1 MFDHEQ
7 AGQMHYDEI
16 PFVRPYEDT
25 EDEFEENTVELPLA
39 ELEAQEEVVGKS
51 IDPTDVPEPLALLA
65 KRAEVKEVV
74 QQVVQQTAK
83 EIPNMPRTAPFDT
96 PEPMGVLAMMAG
108 AALVRKKEEVEAVEN
123 TLILEDAWF
132 EEEPK
137 IVLEPPKKKGW
148 FSSFKETVSKGLD
161 RAVEKFG
168 NFLDTAVPTLSAAAV
183 AVTLGSM
190 GSQLSD
196 FNKVVQASDSVVAS
210 TPVQVAATAK
220 VEMPS
225 IKASTVEAKK
235 TSQADKNQTLIEK
248 HAEIVQN
255 AGGEKAHY
263 LHSEASH
270 RHFVAQLQKWGG
282 YRAILEHPKVKEAKT
297 TAQMINLV
305 DEYFGEKVA
314 DLVEAN
320 AAAMHLPTAL
330 SL

>member
-16 PFVRPYEDT
+16 PFIRPYEDT

-39 ELEAQEEVVGKS
+39 EEKS

-74 QQVVQQTAK
+74 QQVAQQTLK

-96 PEPMGVLAMMAG
+96 PEPMGALAMMVAG
-108 AALVRKKEEVEAVEN
+108 VVAAKKKEE
-123 TLILEDAWF
+123 EDALSLEEAWL

-137 IVLEPPKKKGW
+137 YEAPTVTLEKPKKKGW

-161 RAVEKFG
+161 RAAEKFG

-196 FNKVVQASDSVVAS
+196 FNKVVQASESVVAS
-210 TPVQVAATAK
+210 TPVQTAAAVK
-220 VEMPS
+220 AEMPS
-225 IKASTVEAKK
+225 VEPSIVQVKK
-235 TSQADKNQTLIEK
+235 NPQIEKNQILIEK

-255 AGGEKAHY
+255 AGGEKARY

-305 DEYFGEKVA
+305 DEYFGERVA
-314 DLVEAN
+314 DLVEVN
-320 AAAMHLPTAL
+320 AAAMHLPVAVAI
-330 SL
+330 